1 MNNELEIFKNDEFG
15 EIRTLEIDGKPYF
28 VASDIAKA
36 LGYKRPN
43 DAISAHCKHVIKY
56 YIEHPQSKNKK
67 LEVNVINNE
76 DVLRL
81 VEYSQL
87 LTELQKENYINFLN
101 LNNYIVLKSRKE
113 IEFVNDL
120 ESFLKAI
127 GINDGISQY
136 SILNYKIDYYIPS
149 LKIAVEYDENNHKD
163 YPYESQEFRQQKIE
177 EILKCKFIR
186 LSDKKENA
194 FNLGLVMKGM
204 VA

>member
-1 MNNELEIFKNDEFG
+1 MKIISNEDFG
-15 EIRTLEIDGKPYF
+15 KIRLVEIDNKPYF
-28 VASDIAKA
+28 VANDIAKS
-36 LGYKRPN
+36 LCYKN
-43 DAISAHCKHVIKY
+43 ASKAIKDHCKHVIKY

-163 YPYESQEFRQQKIE
+163 YSYEAQEFRQQKIE

-186 LSDKKENA
+186 LSDKNSNS
-194 FNLGLVMKGM
+194 FNIGLFLKGLV
-204 VA
+204 A